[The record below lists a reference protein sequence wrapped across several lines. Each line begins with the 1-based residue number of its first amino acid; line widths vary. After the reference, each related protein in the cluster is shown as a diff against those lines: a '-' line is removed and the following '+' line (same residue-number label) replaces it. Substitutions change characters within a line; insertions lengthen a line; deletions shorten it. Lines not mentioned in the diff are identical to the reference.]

1 MGPTPVQRATVTRR
15 PGGYPNANNIPA
27 GYATTGTLV
36 NQFGSAI
43 TNDPAPAWCRHLH
56 LSQHPALEYV
66 WYHDHALG
74 MTRNNVYAGPA
85 GFWILRDPRP
95 AARRAW

>member
-1 MGPTPVQRATVTRR
+1 MGPTPDPRATVTRR
-15 PGGYPNANNIPA
+15 PGGCLTPTISA

-43 TNDPAPAWCRHLH
+43 TNDPGRPGVGTFTYPNTQPSSTL
-56 LSQHPALEYV
+56 

-85 GFWILRDPRP
+85 GFWILRDPNGAGR
-95 AARRAW
+95 